1 MPTAFDPIVLGGR
14 ELASRI
20 VMAPM
25 SRSRAYGPAATP
37 GPSAARYYAQRA
49 GAGLIISEGISPG
62 PTGHGYPATPGLYT
76 QAQVTAWRPVTDAVH
91 AAGGVIF
98 AQLMHGG
105 RIGHPSMLPGGAVP
119 LAPSPVRADTQVFTR
134 TGPQP
139 CVRPRE
145 MTAGDIART
154 IEEFAAAARNAV
166 AAGFDGVEIHAGNGF
181 LVHQFLAGNA
191 NTRTDEWG
199 GSVRNR
205 IRFAVEVTAAAA
217 AAVGPDR
224 VGVQVSPG
232 NPYNDIAEQDGEVL
246 YPALAAALSRPGL
259 AYLSVAETGGTG
271 LTPALRAT
279 WPGVLILNPHADQR
293 AAGPGRLR
301 LVEEGV
307 ADMVSFGVLFLANP
321 DLPARLARG
330 GPFNQP
336 DPATFYGGGDAGYV
350 DYPPLTDSGPAGS
363 APGVQGDVEQQVR
376 PRIAG

>member
-49 GAGLIISEGISPG
+49 GAGLIISEAIAPG
-62 PTGHGYPATPGLYT
+62 PVGHGYPATPGLYT
-76 QAQVTAWRPVTDAVH
+76 QAQVTAWRPVTEAVH

-105 RIGHPSMLPGGAVP
+105 RIGHPSMLPGGVVP
-119 LAPSPVRADTQVFTR
+119 VAPSPVRADAQVFTR

-139 CVRPRE
+139 CVEPRE
-145 MTAGDIART
+145 MTAADITRT
-154 IEEFAAAARNAV
+154 IEEFAVAARNAV
-166 AAGFDGVEIHAGNGF
+166 EAGFDGVEIHAGNGF

-199 GSVRNR
+199 GSVSNR

-224 VGVQVSPG
+224 VGVQISPG
-232 NPYNDIAEQDGEVL
+232 NPYNDIDEQDGEVL
-246 YPALAAALSRPGL
+246 YPALAAALGRPGL
-259 AYLSVAETGGTG
+259 AYLSVAETGGTA
-271 LTPALRAT
+271 LTPALRAA

-293 AAGPGRLR
+293 PSGPARLR

-321 DLPARLARG
+321 DLPDRLARG

-336 DPATFYGGGDAGYV
+336 DPATFYGGGDVGYV
-350 DYPPLTDSGPAGS
+350 DYPPLTGSGPAGG

-376 PRIAG
+376 HRITG

>member
-25 SRSRAYGPAATP
+25 SRSRAYGPAAAP
-37 GPSAARYYAQRA
+37 GPSTARYYAQRA
-49 GAGLIISEGISPG
+49 GAGLIVSEGISPS
-62 PTGHGYPATPGLYT
+62 PVGHGYPATPGLYDR
-76 QAQVTAWRPVTDAVH
+76 AQVAAWRPVTDAVH

-105 RIGHPSMLPGGAVP
+105 RIGHPSMLPDGAVP
-119 LAPSPVRADTQVFTR
+119 VAPSPVRADTQVFTR

-145 MTAGDIART
+145 MTAGDITRT
-154 IEEFAAAARNAV
+154 IGEFAAAAANAV
-166 AAGFDGVEIHAGNGF
+166 EAGFDGVEIHAGNGF
-181 LVHQFLAGNA
+181 LVHQFFAANT

-199 GSVRNR
+199 GSVGNR
-205 IRFAVEVTAAAA
+205 VRFAVEVAAATA

-224 VGVQVSPG
+224 VGVQISPG

-246 YPALAAALSRPGL
+246 YPALAAALGRQGL
-259 AYLSVAETGGTG
+259 AYLSVAETGGTE
-271 LTPALRAT
+271 LTPALRAA
-279 WPGVLILNPHADQR
+279 WPAVLILNPHDDQR
-293 AAGPGRLR
+293 RAAGRLR

-321 DLPARLARG
+321 DLQARLARG
-330 GPFNQP
+330 GPFNEP

-350 DYPPLTDSGPAGS
+350 DYPTLAGGGPAGGG
-363 APGVQGDVEQQVR
+363 PGVQGDVEQQVR
-376 PRIAG
+376 ARIAW